1 MREDLEY
8 QQDLIII
15 IRVSGSVEISIRLH
29 IAPFRNP
36 CALRFEIKRAQ
47 TPPLLS
53 SERARVAV
61 VRVRLLS
68 SLISIDRERAARSRK
83 RKAEKYFDRRV
94 YRNFVRKFG
103 KLREIFSFFLSFLLS
118 SFYCTIKAR
127 FQNIGDE
134 VLR

>member
-53 SERARVAV
+53 SERARV

-83 RKAEKYFDRRV
+83 RKAEKYFDCRV

>member
-83 RKAEKYFDRRV
+83 RKAE
-94 YRNFVRKFG
+94 
-103 KLREIFSFFLSFLLS
+103 IFSFFLSFLLS

>member
-53 SERARVAV
+53 SERARV

-68 SLISIDRERAARSRK
+68 SLISIDRERGRKIFRSPRIQKFCSKIRKTAR
-83 RKAEKYFDRRV
+83 D
-94 YRNFVRKFG
+94 
-103 KLREIFSFFLSFLLS
+103 LFFLSFFPSFVVLL
-118 SFYCTIKAR
+118 Y
-127 FQNIGDE
+127 N
-134 VLR
+134 

>member
-68 SLISIDRERAARSRK
+68 SLISIDRERSRK
-83 RKAEKYFDRRV
+83 IFRSPRIQKFCSKIRKTARD
-94 YRNFVRKFG
+94 
-103 KLREIFSFFLSFLLS
+103 LFFLSFFPSFS

-127 FQNIGDE
+127 FQSIGDE